1 MTVNRDALR
10 VDAELDRLLLEDLN
24 GHEAALVA
32 AFSDVLRVTR
42 QEAEAIATA
51 MVEAAAEGRSVSG
64 LLARDERVR
73 LGLSA
78 IREAIEQAVDTS
90 LARVPVEVE
99 DTARRSADG
108 ARGMITAQMGGTLRA
123 ELRSSVVAASP
134 DQIAAIVERSTQRI
148 VSQSRPLGAAAEV
161 AMRREIRRGVA
172 VGENPRQTARRMVRA
187 LEDAT
192 DLQLSRA
199 MTIART
205 EQIDASRTA
214 GQATEEANADVLAGW
229 EWQAHSDE
237 RLCPACLSMHGTR
250 YDTDTPGPLG
260 HPNCRCS
267 RIPVTKS
274 WAELGFTGMTDPEP
288 VGETR
293 EQILADMSDDDMRR
307 MLGARGYQAWKA
319 GTYPPDRWAV
329 RRDNDDWRPSYQVRR
344 PPSGSS

>member
-10 VDAELDRLLLEDLN
+10 VDEELDRLLLTDLTA
-24 GHEAALVA
+24 HEAVLVA
-32 AFSDVLRVTR
+32 AFADVLRVTR
-42 QEAEAIATA
+42 QEAEAIAAA
-51 MVEAAAEGRSVSG
+51 MVDAAAGGRSVSG
-64 LLARDERVR
+64 LLVRDARVR
-73 LGLSA
+73 EGLA
-78 IREAIEQAVDTS
+78 AVREAIERAVEST

-99 DTARRSADG
+99 ASVRRSAEGTRDMVSAQLTG
-108 ARGMITAQMGGTLRA
+108 ALRS

-148 VSQSRPLGAAAEV
+148 VSQSMPLGADAERV
-161 AMRREIRRGVA
+161 MRREIRRGIA

-187 LEDAT
+187 LEDT
-192 DLQLSRA
+192 SDLQLSRA

-205 EQIDASRTA
+205 EQIDAHRAAAQS
-214 GQATEEANADVLAGW
+214 TEEANTNVLAGW

-250 YDTDTPGPLG
+250 YDTEIPGPLG

-293 EQILADMSDDDMRR
+293 EQILTSMSDDDMRR

-319 GTYPPDRWAV
+319 GDYPPEKWAI
-329 RRDNDDWRPSYQVRR
+329 RRESDDWRASYQVRR